1 VRLQD
6 ELSTAAAGQMLAAYV
21 VVALPI
27 LLFVL
32 LYVIDRPYISGLLQ
46 PGWNLLL
53 VVAGVH
59 GSHRISDH
67 AFVYAHRIVKAGT
80 MSAVT
85 LVSPSTLL
93 TVSGIV
99 AACCALAALALL
111 RHLSRMEAR
120 LRAVEAVAV
129 QPHTPATWL
138 AGAERLASR
147 LAPKYYQRNLQRR
160 LERAQLAERFS
171 PAQLLLL
178 AVAFGA
184 IAAALTSIVAG
195 SSAALLLF
203 PGYIVLAALL
213 SGVWLDRRAARRRQ
227 AVLQSLPAT
236 LDLLVLAMEAGLS
249 LDAAIREVVAEWH
262 SAAGRELERV
272 ATLTQFGMNRG
283 EALRQIADTLD
294 LETLRRLAGRVGSA
308 ERLGSSL
315 VLILRAEAEE
325 ARRERRTVASR
336 KIAQAPT
343 KILIP
348 TALLILPVTL
358 IVRASSARAPRCAAR
373 GASRRPAR
381 RSPACPIPHGS

>member
-1 VRLQD
+1 
-6 ELSTAAAGQMLAAYV
+6 
-21 VVALPI
+21 
-27 LLFVL
+27 
-32 LYVIDRPYISGLLQ
+32 
-46 PGWNLLL
+46 
-53 VVAGVH
+53 
-59 GSHRISDH
+59 
-67 AFVYAHRIVKAGT
+67 

-227 AVLQSLPAT
+227 AVVQSLPAT

-358 IVRASSARAPRCAAR
+358 IVLL
-373 GASRRPAR
+373 GPALPQMLR
-381 RSPACPIPHGS
+381 LAGG

>member
-1 VRLQD
+1 
-6 ELSTAAAGQMLAAYV
+6 M
-21 VVALPI
+21 
-27 LLFVL
+27 
-32 LYVIDRPYISGLLQ
+32 
-46 PGWNLLL
+46 
-53 VVAGVH
+53 
-59 GSHRISDH
+59 
-67 AFVYAHRIVKAGT
+67 
-80 MSAVT
+80 T

-111 RHLSRMEAR
+111 RHLSRVEAR
-120 LRAVEAVAV
+120 LRAVEAMAP
-129 QPHTPATWL
+129 QPRTPTTWL
-138 AGAERLASR
+138 AGAERLVLR
-147 LAPKYYQRNLQRR
+147 LTPPSYQRNLQRR
-160 LERAQLAERFS
+160 LDRAQLAERLT

-178 AVAFGA
+178 AGAFGA
-184 IAAALTSIVAG
+184 IAAALTGGFAG
-195 SSAALLLF
+195 SSTALLLL
-203 PGYIVLAALL
+203 PGYAFLAALL
-213 SGVWLDRRAARRRQ
+213 AGVWLDRRAARRRQ

-262 SAAGRELERV
+262 SAAGRELEQV
-272 ATLTQFGMNRG
+272 AILTQFGMNRG
-283 EALRQIADTLD
+283 EALRQIAETLD
-294 LETLRRLAGRVGSA
+294 LETLRRLAGRVGAA

-358 IVRASSARAPRCAAR
+358 IVLL
-373 GASRRPAR
+373 GPALPQMLR
-381 RSPACPIPHGS
+381 VAGG